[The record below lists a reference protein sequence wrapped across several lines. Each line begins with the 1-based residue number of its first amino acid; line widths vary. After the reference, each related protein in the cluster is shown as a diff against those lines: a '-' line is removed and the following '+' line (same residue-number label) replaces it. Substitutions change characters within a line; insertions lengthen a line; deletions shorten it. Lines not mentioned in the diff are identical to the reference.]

1 MKYREN
7 QFLSFLVVF
16 FVIIFIALT
25 DSEDIHDV
33 HAIVMYLLNQISVAE
48 QNAEV
53 AKSSL
58 LSIPAPINVHTII
71 P

>member
-7 QFLSFLVVF
+7 QFLSFLVLF

-33 HAIVMYLLNQISVAE
+33 QAIVMYLLNQISVAE

-53 AKSSL
+53 AKSML
-58 LSIPAPINVHTII
+58 
-71 P
+71 